1 MQFIVIIM
9 ASMWHKR
16 VCSAAVAAAGAIL
29 IAGVVRAQSATIP
42 QVPAAQQPGQPTFR
56 TEVSVVT
63 LDVIPRDAHGQ
74 FVTNLLKDDFE
85 VLEDGV
91 RQEIASVTLVHG
103 GRVFNVRELA
113 PPPAQEGIILPS
125 APRANQAAGR
135 IFVIVVDDLHVD
147 AHDTP
152 HVRALL
158 KKIASTVI
166 HEGDMFAM
174 ISTGPSA
181 VEEPMTY
188 DRNRI
193 QIAISKVKGSG
204 LALQDMFAAGDGALG
219 PPDVRRRAHVAFT
232 VAYQLIQGLEN
243 VKDRRKALILI
254 SNGYDF
260 DPFPEARAGKDKVFG
275 GRYGTPYV
283 DEERGERFM
292 TLEAQHNRFADADL
306 AAELRG
312 LANAANRAN
321 VSIYSI
327 DPRGLAGTVSAELQL
342 DRDEWRTHLQ
352 KTQGSLRALAESTGG
367 VAVVNDNDFT
377 GALKRIDAETSDYY
391 VLGYYLLNN
400 DPTRRTRQIEV
411 RVRRD
416 DVKVWSRASYKL
428 KPQPV
433 GNRQ

>member
-1 MQFIVIIM
+1 MR
-9 ASMWHKR
+9 HKLAGR
-16 VCSAAVAAAGAIL
+16 AAVAAACAVV
-29 IAGVVRAQSATIP
+29 IAAVVRAQPSPAP
-42 QVPAAQQPGQPTFR
+42 QAPPAQQPAQPTFKA
-56 TEVSVVT
+56 EVNVVS
-63 LDVIPRDAHGQ
+63 LDVIPRDARGQ

-91 RQEIASVTLVHG
+91 SQEIASVTLVHG
-103 GRVFNVRELA
+103 GRVFNLQELA
-113 PPPAQEGIILPS
+113 PPPAQEGIILPT

-147 AHDTP
+147 VHDTP

-158 KKIASTVI
+158 KKIASTLI

-174 ISTGPSA
+174 VSTGPSA
-181 VEEPMTY
+181 IEEPMSY
-188 DRNRI
+188 DRNRL
-193 QIAISKVKGSG
+193 QSAISRVKGSG
-204 LALQDMFAAGDGALG
+204 LALQDMFDAGEGALG

-232 VAYQLIQGLEN
+232 VAYQLIQGMGN
-243 VKDRRKALILI
+243 VRDRRKALILI

-275 GRYGTPYV
+275 GRYGTPQV

-292 TLEAQHNRFADADL
+292 TLEAQHNKFADVDL

-321 VSIYSI
+321 VSVYSI
-327 DPRGLAGTVSAELQL
+327 DPRGLPGTVSAEMNL

-352 KTQGSLRALAESTGG
+352 KTQSSLRVLAESTGG

-391 VLGYYLLNN
+391 VLGYYPLNN
-400 DPTRRTRQIEV
+400 DPTKRTRQIEV
-411 RVRRD
+411 RVGRG
-416 DVKVWSRASYKL
+416 DVKVWYRSSYTL
-428 KPQPV
+428 RPQPA